1 MLLMAC
7 KNNMPTPCLMWS
19 HTKELDLP
27 RSEIHGAKRAT
38 MDLGVIRT
46 QDGLHRQS
54 LNWVTPQEMMESF
67 SCHSRMSSNQ
77 HTSDRLLWP
86 CTMNLPRL
94 SLTKFLRK
102 RRNCFL
108 RLRSHQNKSST
119 SLLKEPTLDR
129 WINVLI
135 NQKTHGSTLI
145 STRVTN
151 KTNTEAHQAFFTLK
165 HTWEEACTT
174 LLLANQIWNLRLVP
188 TA

>member
-1 MLLMAC
+1 
-7 KNNMPTPCLMWS
+7 MPTPCLMWS
-19 HTKELDLP
+19 HSKELDLP

-67 SCHSRMSSNQ
+67 SCHSRMSSN
-77 HTSDRLLWP
+77 HNTSDRLLWP
-86 CTMNLPRL
+86 CTMNLPPL
-94 SLTKFLRK
+94 SLTKLLRK

-108 RLRSHQNKSST
+108 HLRYHQNKSFT

-129 WINVLI
+129 WMDVLI
-135 NQKTHGSTLI
+135 KEKTSGSTLN
-145 STRVTN
+145 STRVTK
-151 KTNTEAHQAFFTLK
+151 KTNTEVKRAFFTLSD
-165 HTWEEACTT
+165 TWEVPCTT
-174 LLLANQIWNLRLVP
+174 LLLANQIWSLRLVP